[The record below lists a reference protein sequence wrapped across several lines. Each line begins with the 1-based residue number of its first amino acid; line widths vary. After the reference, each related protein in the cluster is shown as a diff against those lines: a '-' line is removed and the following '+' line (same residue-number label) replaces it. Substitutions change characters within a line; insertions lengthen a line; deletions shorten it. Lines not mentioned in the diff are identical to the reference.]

1 MQFTTMSYAPEG
13 DTPQLA
19 LVKAADK
26 LYPLYGELE
35 TEPAGLK
42 PEKGT
47 ALVDARLLELLDIKV
62 GDKID
67 VGDAS
72 FTISGVLIQEPDS
85 GFNPF
90 QIAPV
95 F

>member
-35 TEPAGLK
+35 TEPAGFK
-42 PEKGT
+42 TGKRNC
-47 ALVDARLLELLDIKV
+47 AC
-62 GDKID
+62 
-67 VGDAS
+67 
-72 FTISGVLIQEPDS
+72 
-85 GFNPF
+85 
-90 QIAPV
+90 
-95 F
+95 